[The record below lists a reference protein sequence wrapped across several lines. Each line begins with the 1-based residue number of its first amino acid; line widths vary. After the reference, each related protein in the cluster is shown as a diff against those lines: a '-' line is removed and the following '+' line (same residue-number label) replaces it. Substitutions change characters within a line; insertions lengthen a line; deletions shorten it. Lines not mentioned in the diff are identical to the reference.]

1 MDKKE
6 LLIEAMQKNLGM
18 ITYAAKKCKVS
29 IQSYYNWKENDPEF
43 KAAIDN
49 IKLQKCDFVESKL
62 MGLIRDGNPAAI
74 IFAAKC
80 LLKDRGYAER
90 VEHVHKGSGSSGE
103 IIFKADYG
111 SDDSEV

>member
-6 LLIEAMQKNLGM
+6 MLIEAMQKSLGM
-18 ITYAAKKCKVS
+18 ITVAVKKCDVS
-29 IQSYYNWKENDPEF
+29 IQSYYNWMDSDPEF

-62 MGLIRDGNPAAI
+62 MKLVKDENPTAI

-90 VEHVHKGSGSSGE
+90 VEHVHKGSGASGE